1 MNKWIMDLDMDN
13 EMELFGKWL
22 MDQTYGLNKK
32 EKNGLKA
39 IMIKFPQPNQLS
51 SNQLGSSNSTW
62 ISKINSRN
70 ERNDF

>member
-1 MNKWIMDLDMDN
+1 
-13 EMELFGKWL
+13 

-32 EKNGLKA
+32 ETNGLNA